1 MRDIKK
7 KEKIP
12 PKRKN
17 RRFSNIEKQKLLSR
31 TTDAD
36 RSEQER
42 SLSSEN
48 SGEVGKRD
56 EVRGQ
61 GGYSA
66 GKSVARRM
74 HTLNFR
80 KKGMGKRIR
89 REGKWLRTVQNEAG
103 KDGPADEK
111 KPKTGKTG
119 GKVCRENCE
128 SGYPADPE
136 GGPGCGKDNP
146 ESVNG
151 NRLRRV
157 DCFGST
163 CNFLRGCSSDCR
175 HRIFHPRGMGVLP
188 FRER

>member
-48 SGEVGKRD
+48 AERLEREMKFVG
-56 EVRGQ
+56 GA
-61 GGYSA
+61 GYSA

-80 KKGMGKRIR
+80 KK
-89 REGKWLRTVQNEAG
+89 A
-103 KDGPADEK
+103 AFS
-111 KPKTGKTG
+111 KTGYFFFKILTCQLVVAKLHKG
-119 GKVCRENCE
+119 VQRCAALCR
-128 SGYPADPE
+128 P
-136 GGPGCGKDNP
+136 
-146 ESVNG
+146 
-151 NRLRRV
+151 L
-157 DCFGST
+157 T
-163 CNFLRGCSSDCR
+163 
-175 HRIFHPRGMGVLP
+175 VL
-188 FRER
+188 

>member
-48 SGEVGKRD
+48 AERLEREMKFVG
-56 EVRGQ
+56 GA
-61 GGYSA
+61 GYSA

-74 HTLNFR
+74 YTLNFR

-89 REGKWLRTVQNEAG
+89 REGKGLRTVQNEPERTAQQMKKSQKQARRAAKFAVKTVKAVIRLIRKAAQAAARTIRNLSMG
-103 KDGPADEK
+103 IASGGWIALVVLVILCVVVLLIAAIGYSIQGDGA
-111 KPKTGKTG
+111 
-119 GKVCRENCE
+119 
-128 SGYPADPE
+128 
-136 GGPGCGKDNP
+136 
-146 ESVNG
+146 
-151 NRLRRV
+151 
-157 DCFGST
+157 
-163 CNFLRGCSSDCR
+163 
-175 HRIFHPRGMGVLP
+175 LP
-188 FRER
+188 FRGR